1 MPLFA
6 YKIIDANGRE
16 RRGTIESPNKATVK
30 SKFLSE
36 GYYITEIKERSGN
49 QGFSFDFLR
58 KMFSFGVK
66 KVPLDEVAAMT
77 RLLATL
83 QKAKIP
89 LVEAIDA
96 VAQQQ
101 ENPIMKDALIII
113 KGKMQEGYS
122 FSKSAR
128 EFPNIF
134 DDLFCNMIAAGEES
148 GATDQVLMRLS
159 GFMESQVDLKNKVKS
174 AMTYPIVLMCVAV
187 LVVGVLFTVVIPKLS
202 KMFEDVKMALP
213 LQTKIL
219 LGLSSFIGS
228 WWWLVALLIFA
239 SVVLFKRYI
248 STPKGE
254 LWWAKVKITAPVI
267 GRVNRQ
273 VAISRFAETLSTL
286 LHSGVPILNAL
297 DIVKKIIDNK
307 ILENAVS
314 VARENIKEGES
325 IAVPLKRSGEFPP
338 IVIQMIAIGEQSGE
352 LEEMLETLSA
362 SYSKEVTYTMEKLT
376 SMLEPLMI
384 VGLAGVIGFIV
395 FAVVMPIL
403 QLNDAVG

>member
-239 SVVLFKRYI
+239 AVVLFKRYI